1 MTASLNMLK
10 PARPLI
16 LICNTILGLQIN
28 GNTVKDDA
36 CSPTD
41 DKIEQSNTS
50 KYTIEQI
57 LDKASD
63 FIDMYNYEMAQKFC
77 QRALEIDNDN
87 VRALETT
94 ATLLLEVS
102 IIQCM
107 LISNHKRY
115 VLMRKIP
122 LCCR

>member
-1 MTASLNMLK
+1 MLK
-10 PARPLI
+10 RVMIHSTYL
-16 LICNTILGLQIN
+16 NHNFRSSNRWQHREN
-28 GNTVKDDA
+28 DS

-41 DKIEQSNTS
+41 DKIEHSNTS

-102 IIQCM
+102 II
-107 LISNHKRY
+107 
-115 VLMRKIP
+115 
-122 LCCR
+122 

>member
-1 MTASLNMLK
+1 MTFCWNVLCSIV
-10 PARPLI
+10 LI
-16 LICNTILGLQIN
+16 WTTILGLQIE
-28 GNTVKDDA
+28 GNTVKNDA

-41 DKIEQSNTS
+41 DKKEHSNAS

-102 IIQCM
+102 II
-107 LISNHKRY
+107 
-115 VLMRKIP
+115 
-122 LCCR
+122 

>member
-1 MTASLNMLK
+1 MTASLHKNVACWNVLWSIV
-10 PARPLI
+10 LI
-16 LICNTILGLQIN
+16 WTTILGLQID
-28 GNTVKDDA
+28 GNTVKNDA

-41 DKIEQSNTS
+41 NKIEQSNTS

-102 IIQCM
+102 IKTMYADFQ
-107 LISNHKRY
+107 S
-115 VLMRKIP
+115 
-122 LCCR
+122 